1 MKVKEHV
8 GMMKQ
13 ALNSSFL
20 RRQLLLSTV
29 IGPLQKR
36 IRGADGVYITD
47 ADWDNLLIL
56 DGCRFDLFNQIRA
69 KRSLDGEL
77 TKRQSRGSAS
87 PEFLQANFSD
97 RTITD
102 TVYVTAN
109 PHEKRVLDEPFLH
122 TDRVWVDG
130 WDETEGT
137 VLPKTL
143 AQRAQAAHESYP
155 NKRLIAH
162 FMQPHVPFIG
172 ETRIDIHS
180 DNMEE
185 FRNMMLDT
193 EGGGFATPVWE
204 ALSTGQLETELVWEA
219 YRDTLIRVLETALP
233 LAEELPGKTVITA
246 DHGNSF
252 GEWATPFPIPVYF
265 HPSNVR
271 IPSLTEVPWFV
282 PPYEE
287 RKTIVRPEGNI
298 TTTTTTTKTTSQP
311 ADDTT
316 RTDENTTAQTADE
329 SVVEDRL
336 SALGYTE

>member
-1 MKVKEHV
+1 MIKRV
-8 GMMKQ
+8 
-13 ALNSSFL
+13 LNNSFY
-20 RRQLLLSTV
+20 RRQLLLSSV

-47 ADWDNLLIL
+47 TDWDNLIIL
-56 DGCRFDLFNQIRA
+56 DGCRFDLFNQVRA
-69 KRSLDGEL
+69 KLSLDGEL

-87 PEFLQANFSD
+87 PEFLKANFDD
-97 RTITD
+97 RSLTD

-109 PHEKRVLDEPFLH
+109 PFEKWVLDEPFLY
-122 TDRVWVDG
+122 TDRVWTDG
-130 WDETEGT
+130 WDETEET
-137 VLPKTL
+137 VLPETL
-143 AQRAQAAHESYP
+143 ADRTRTVHDEYP

-162 FMQPHVPFIG
+162 FMQPHVPFVG
-172 ETRIDIHS
+172 ETRVNVHS

-185 FRNMMLDT
+185 FRNMMLGSDGDG
-193 EGGGFATPVWE
+193 EFSLPVWE

-219 YRDTLIRVLETALP
+219 YRDNLLCVLETALP
-233 LAEELPGKTVITA
+233 LAEDLPGKTVITA

-265 HPSNVR
+265 HPRNVR
-271 IPSLTEVPWFV
+271 IPSLIEVPWFI

-287 RKTIVRPEGNI
+287 RKSIIRSDENI
-298 TTTTTTTKTTSQP
+298 TTAPQSPADTTSKP
-311 ADDTT
+311 TED
-316 RTDENTTAQTADE
+316 TAQTADE

>member
-1 MKVKEHV
+1 MI
-8 GMMKQ
+8 KQ

-20 RRQLLLSTV
+20 RRQLLLSSV
-29 IGPLQKR
+29 IGPFQKR
-36 IRGADGVYITD
+36 LRGVDGVYITD

-69 KRSLDGEL
+69 KLSLDGEL

-87 PEFLQANFSD
+87 PEFLRANFSN
-97 RTITD
+97 RSITD

-109 PHEKRVLDEPFLH
+109 PFERRVLDEPFLY
-122 TDRVWVDG
+122 TDRVWTDG
-130 WDETEGT
+130 WDETEAT
-137 VLPKTL
+137 VLPSTL
-143 AQRAQAAHESYP
+143 AQRAQAAHEEYP
-155 NKRLIAH
+155 NKRLITH

-180 DNMEE
+180 DNMEA
-185 FRNMMLDT
+185 FRNMMLDK
-193 EGGGFATPVWE
+193 EGGGFAIPVWE
-204 ALSTGQLETELVWEA
+204 ALSTGQLEEELVWEA
-219 YRDTLIRVLETALP
+219 YRDNLIRVLETALP

-252 GEWATPFPIPVYF
+252 GEWATPFPLPVYF

-271 IPSLTEVPWFV
+271 IPSLTEIPWFV

-287 RKTIVRPEGNI
+287 RKTIIRADES
-298 TTTTTTTKTTSQP
+298 TTTQSAETP
-311 ADDTT
+311 T
-316 RTDENTTAQTADE
+316 RTDENTTSQTADE